1 MENMKI
7 LQIVGFKNSG
17 KTTLMNRFI
26 ESAQKAGKKVS
37 AIKHHG
43 HGGPPELPDHG
54 TDSMKFLGSGAASS
68 LVFGDGVVQ
77 MHMQGQKK
85 ELSSF
90 IKLSLLTDPDFI
102 LIEGFKQAPYPKI
115 VLVRSPEEWLQ
126 LKGLDH
132 ISLVIVPH
140 PMVLDGVRPILRDDS
155 SSIDSFF
162 TVWMEGDFHES
173 V

>member
-1 MENMKI
+1 MKI

-26 ESAQKAGKKVS
+26 ESAQEAGQTVS

-43 HGGPPELPDHG
+43 HGGPPELPDRER
-54 TDSMKFLGSGAASS
+54 DSMKFLGSGAASS
-68 LVFGDGVVQ
+68 LVFGNGVVQ

-85 ELSSF
+85 ELSNF
-90 IKLSLLTDPDFI
+90 IKLSLLADPDCI
-102 LIEGFKQAPYPKI
+102 LIEGFKQASYPKI
-115 VLVRSPEEWLQ
+115 VLVRSQEEWRQ
-126 LKGLDH
+126 LKGLDN
-132 ISLVIVPH
+132 IRLVIVPH
-140 PMVLDGVRPILRDDS
+140 PMLLDGAQPVLRDDR

-162 TVWMEGDFHES
+162 TVWMEGDFHET